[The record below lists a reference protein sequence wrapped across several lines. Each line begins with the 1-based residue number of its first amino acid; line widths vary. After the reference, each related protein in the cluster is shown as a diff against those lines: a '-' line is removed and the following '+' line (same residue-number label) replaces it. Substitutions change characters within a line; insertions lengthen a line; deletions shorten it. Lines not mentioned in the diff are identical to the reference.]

1 MKWKKMRLEQQRWAV
16 TGKPSTYHPTT
27 LLIPSV
33 ASEKMTS
40 LNGPYIYFY
49 FQRIML
55 LYVSKHINTNDLFP
69 ETGLEWRL
77 VHELAKPD
85 GCK

>member
-1 MKWKKMRLEQQRWAV
+1 MEKMRLEHQCWAV
-16 TGKPSTYHPTT
+16 TGKPSTYHPMT

-33 ASEKMTS
+33 ASEKMIS

-69 ETGLEWRL
+69 ETGLERRL
-77 VHELAKPD
+77 VHELAEPD